1 MASMEYSVSG
11 GDVTAIAIKL
21 CDRDARDTTTIQGVM
36 RAMVITPSVEGARGA
51 TTHLRLPRRE

>member
-1 MASMEYSVSG
+1 MSG